1 MTLRLTLLLLLLLCA
16 VCAHAADSPRI
27 RAAKFFAEGLE
38 TPLLQIRGGAQLL
51 AACQERLR
59 RACTREQRQSATEPN
74 VLTLLDALTLFPQRL
89 AADPAADVTKAAGL
103 RQKIAATSES
113 LLYAAADY
121 DLAVFARYGAALR
134 VCPEDGRPAN
144 QDALDSL
151 IHVHVLRFQGVE
163 MAKFDG
169 VVAAM
174 LRDEEALVIRL
185 RELPPDDCA
194 AARLQGEY
202 LMELMNAKLQPWMK
216 DELPAD
222 NGQPRF
228 EFEGPAKPKPQRTP
242 EQDRELAHAVA
253 GNFVIVVA
261 TELQLTAFPES
272 EAPIKAIA
280 DAVERAKVQP

>member
-1 MTLRLTLLLLLLLCA
+1 MKLRLTLTLILCA
-16 VCAHAADSPRI
+16 ASAHAADSPQI
-27 RAAKFFAEGLE
+27 RAAKYFAEGLE

-51 AACQERLR
+51 AACQDRLR
-59 RACTREQRQSATEPN
+59 RACSREQRKSAAEPN

-89 AADPAADVTKAAGL
+89 DADPAASVAKAAEL

-113 LLYAAADY
+113 LLHAAADY

-134 VCPEDGRPAN
+134 VCPEDGRAAN

-174 LRDEEALVIRL
+174 LRDEEAQVIRL
-185 RELPPDDCA
+185 RALPPEDCA
-194 AARLQGEY
+194 ATRVQGEY

-216 DELPAD
+216 EEPPAD
-222 NGQPRF
+222 STQPRF
-228 EFEGPAKPKPQRTP
+228 EFQGPAKPKPQRTP
-242 EQDRELAHAVA
+242 EQDRELVHAVA
-253 GNFVIVVA
+253 GNFVTVVA
-261 TELQLTAFPES
+261 TELQLTAFPDS
-272 EAPIKAIA
+272 EARIKAIA
-280 DAVERAKVQP
+280 DAVERAKAQP